1 MKLCKSHITVL
12 EKVRNQLSMKQTMN
26 YIILIISKENSEK
39 IQKAKDLI
47 ENAINLL
54 SGVE

>member
-1 MKLCKSHITVL
+1 
-12 EKVRNQLSMKQTMN
+12 MKQTMN